1 MEINAEGLQIKCY
14 VVDLLQNNSER
25 RWGEEEYVWKVD
37 IYETSFFYNDF
48 LFWHFKQ
55 MNFHKLCDIFIH
67 KLFSP
72 ISVSSSDEANDG
84 NIYVSIVLKI
94 TRDNPC

>member
-1 MEINAEGLQIKCY
+1 MYGK
-14 VVDLLQNNSER
+14 
-25 RWGEEEYVWKVD
+25 W
-37 IYETSFFYNDF
+37 IYMKLVFFFFLFFYNDF

-55 MNFHKLCDIFIH
+55 MKFHKLCDIFIH